1 MTEESTLEP
10 RFTFYLQPG
19 YLYFTRATA
28 AISTVVGSCVAVCLW
43 DKELNYGAMN
53 HFLSPEI
60 HDLEYATPRYGNVA
74 TAALVN
80 VMREAGSQDENLVA
94 QIIGGASPAGAPP
107 SDLGVRNVE
116 AARSVLKRKGILII
130 SEDVG
135 GTMGRKI
142 VFDTETGRSITL
154 KVHELRDED
163 WTAQ

>member
-19 YLYFTRATA
+19 YLYFTRAA
-28 AISTVVGSCVAVCLW
+28 ATIRTVVGSCVAVCLW

-60 HDLEYATPRYGNVA
+60 HKPDHATPRYGNVA

-80 VMREAGSQDENLVA
+80 VMREAGCDDKNLVA
-94 QIIGGASPAGAPP
+94 QIIGGASPANAPP
-107 SDLGVRNVE
+107 SDLGVKNVE
-116 AARSVLKRKGILII
+116 AARSVLARKGILIV

-135 GTMGRKI
+135 GKMGRKV
-142 VFDTETGRSITL
+142 VFDTHTGRSITL

-163 WTAQ
+163 WTM